1 MRAMRYLSRAVAAA
15 FLLTVLSASLPA
27 QEGKNIRTILIVKV
41 KPDRRG
47 DWQAASKDFIALKK
61 KAGSDEYF
69 TTWSS
74 ETGPDEYAIVWYS
87 AKWKELDEEQD
98 PRTKDVAGELSS
110 LFARFDGATESMEV
124 WVDEM
129 QPDMVYHSG
138 GAIPKMVRT
147 SRTRVVSDK
156 MDAVLA
162 AFRNDLVPGMKKAG
176 VSDFGVAVAR
186 FGTAA
191 NEIHTFAALNAWAE
205 FDSPWGMEK
214 AVGADG
220 YKAFLSKVRPNIV
233 ATEFDVWRY
242 KPELSFQPEA
252 K

>member
-15 FLLTVLSASLPA
+15 FLLTVLSVSLPA

-41 KPDRRG
+41 KPERRG

-87 AKWKELDEEQD
+87 AKWKEFDQEQD
-98 PRTKDVAGELSS
+98 PKTKDVAGELGSI
-110 LFARFDGATESMEV
+110 FARFDGATESMEV

-147 SRTRVVSDK
+147 SRTRVAADK
-156 MDAVLA
+156 MTEVLA
-162 AFRNDLVPGMKKAG
+162 AFRSDWVPGMKKAG
-176 VSDFGVAVAR
+176 VSDFGLAVAR
-186 FGTAA
+186 FGTVS

-214 AVGADG
+214 AGAEA
-220 YKAFLSKVRPNIV
+220 YKAFLAKVRPNTV